1 MDKKKD
7 KILFWVE
14 TVDLTFG
21 IAKSLIEKY
30 DCDPYALMAYSPK
43 QKSFFDNQ
51 KLVKFTKSWNLRD
64 YVNQKNHKSDIEKLK
79 TLEEKFSLSLKKII
93 YGDRFF
99 YKYNHY
105 RQFTDEEIFGIIE
118 QELNFYVQILD
129 EINPDYV
136 IMRVPEYQ
144 DIELFYEICKSKKIK
159 VIILSSVR
167 LGSRWRVSEEIN
179 PVISLENREKDLKIK
194 TFGELREIGKGYTN
208 VRKRVFPLEKSNFS
222 QKFTLLFSLFSI
234 FHNSNINNYRDFGKT
249 PLTTILSRMK
259 ILINSFQKLRFLNKN
274 TVKTYSSDLSFAYF
288 PLHYEPERTILR
300 EGEYYSDQVSLI
312 KNISQSLPI
321 NIDLLVKEHPE
332 MKSFG
337 WRDLKFYKDILEMPN
352 VKLIH
357 PSVSNEKLIQNSKM
371 IFTIA
376 GTTCIDALFYEK
388 PSIALTEV
396 NCSSLSCIFVPKNLN
411 ELPSL
416 IKKCLN
422 SKVDL
427 IELNHYVNNVEKN
440 TFDCNAFFLATM
452 IAQLLGH
459 GGFVD
464 NAPINEETM
473 KSFLEENKHD
483 FDILAIEH
491 IKVIESIHA
500 ANKL

>member
-1 MDKKKD
+1 MNEKKD
-7 KILFWVE
+7 KILFWIE

-30 DCDPYALMAYSPK
+30 DCDPYALIAHSPK
-43 QKSFFDNQ
+43 QKSFFNNQ
-51 KLVKFTKSWNLRD
+51 KLVKFTKSWNIRD
-64 YVNQKNHKSDIEKLK
+64 YVDQKNHKPNMEKLK
-79 TLEEKFSLSLKKII
+79 FFEEKFSLPLQKII

-105 RQFTDEEIFGIIE
+105 YRFTDEEILAIIE
-118 QELNFYVQILD
+118 QELNFYERILD

-144 DIELFYEICKSKKIK
+144 DIELFHEICKSKKIK
-159 VIILSSVR
+159 VLILSPAR
-167 LGSRWRVSEEIN
+167 LGRRWRVSEEIN
-179 PVISLENREKDLKIK
+179 PVISLENREKDLTIK
-194 TFGELREIGKGYTN
+194 TFRELREIGKGYTDI
-208 VRKRVFPLEKSNFS
+208 RKHVFPLQKSNFS

-234 FHNSNINNYRDFGKT
+234 FHNSNINNYRDYGKT
-249 PLTTILSRMK
+249 PLTTIFHRMK
-259 ILINSFQKLRFLNKN
+259 LLMDSSLKLRFLDKN
-274 TVKTYSSDLSFAYF
+274 AIKIYSLDSPFAYF

-300 EGEYYSDQVSLI
+300 DGEYFSNQVSLI
-312 KNISQSLPI
+312 KNISQSLPV
-321 NIDLLVKEHPE
+321 NMNLLVKEHPE

-337 WRDLKFYKDILEMPN
+337 WRDLKFYKEILEMPK

-371 IFTIA
+371 IVTIA

-388 PSIALTEV
+388 PSVVLTKI
-396 NCSSLSCIFVPKNLN
+396 NCSSLSCIFIPENLS

-427 IELNHYVNNVEKN
+427 IELNHYVNNLKKN
-440 TFDCNAFFLATM
+440 TFDCDVFFLGTM
-452 IAQLLGH
+452 ISKLLGH

-464 NAPINEETM
+464 NAPIIEETM

-491 IKVIESIHA
+491 IKVIESINA
-500 ANKL
+500 TKKL

>member
-1 MDKKKD
+1 MNEKKD

-14 TVDLTFG
+14 TIDLTFG

-43 QKSFFDNQ
+43 QKSFFENQ
-51 KLVKFTKSWNLRD
+51 KVVKFTKSWNLRD
-64 YVNQKNHKSDIEKLK
+64 YVNQKNHKYDIKKLK
-79 TLEEKFSLSLKKII
+79 TLEEQFSLQLKKII

-129 EINPDYV
+129 ELNPDYV

-144 DIELFYEICKSKKIK
+144 DIELFYEICRAKKIK
-159 VIILSSVR
+159 VIILSPSR
-167 LGSRWRVSEEIN
+167 LGSRWRVSEDIC
-179 PVISLENREKDLKIK
+179 PVISLENKEKDLKIK
-194 TFGELREIGKGYTN
+194 TFEELRSMGKEYTN
-208 VRKRVFPLEKSNFS
+208 IRKHVFPLQKSSFS
-222 QKFTLLFSLFSI
+222 DKLTLFSLLFSI
-234 FHNSNINNYRDFGKT
+234 FCSSNITNYRDFGKT

-274 TVKTYSSDLSFAYF
+274 TVKTYSADLSFAYF

-337 WRDLKFYKDILEMPN
+337 WRDLKFYKEILEMPN

-357 PSVSNEKLIQNSKM
+357 PSISNEKLIQDSKM
-371 IFTIA
+371 IITIA

-388 PSIALTEV
+388 PSVVFTEV

-427 IELNHYVNNVEKN
+427 TELNHYVNNIKKN
-440 TFDCNAFFLATM
+440 TFNCNVFFLATR
-452 IAQLLGH
+452 IAKLLGY

-464 NAPINEETM
+464 NAAINEETM
-473 KSFLEENKHD
+473 KLFLEENKQD

-491 IKVIESIHA
+491 IKVIKST
-500 ANKL
+500 NSTKK

>member
-1 MDKKKD
+1 MNSLLLAISEIIFICSVINFLTSVEDKFN
-7 KILFWVE
+7 LF
-14 TVDLTFG
+14 L
-21 IAKSLIEKY
+21 
-30 DCDPYALMAYSPK
+30 P
-43 QKSFFDNQ
+43 
-51 KLVKFTKSWNLRD
+51 
-64 YVNQKNHKSDIEKLK
+64 
-79 TLEEKFSLSLKKII
+79 KFSLSLKKII

-300 EGEYYSDQVSLI
+300 EGEYYSNQVSLI
-312 KNISQSLPI
+312 KNISQSLPVDI
-321 NIDLLVKEHPE
+321 NLLVKEHPE

>member
-14 TVDLTFG
+14 TIDLTFG

-30 DCDPYALMAYSPK
+30 DCDPYALMVYSPK

-51 KLVKFTKSWNLRD
+51 KLVKFTKSWNLREH
-64 YVNQKNHKSDIEKLK
+64 VNQKNHKPDIKKLK

-159 VIILSSVR
+159 VLLLSPTR

-179 PVISLENREKDLKIK
+179 PVISLENQEKNLKIK
-194 TFGELREIGKGYTN
+194 TFKELREIGKGYTDI
-208 VRKRVFPLEKSNFS
+208 RKHVFLVQKSNFS
-222 QKFTLLFSLFSI
+222 QKFNLLISLFSI
-234 FHNSNINNYRDFGKT
+234 FNNSNINNYRDLGKT
-249 PLTTILSRMK
+249 PWNTVFHRIKL
-259 ILINSFQKLRFLNKN
+259 LINSFSKLRFLDKN
-274 TVKTYSSDLSFAYF
+274 TVKTYLSDSPCAYF

-300 EGEYYSDQVSLI
+300 DGEYYSDQVSLI
-312 KNISQSLPI
+312 KNISQSLPV
-321 NIDLLVKEHPE
+321 NMNLLVKEHPE

-337 WRDLKFYKDILEMPN
+337 WRDLKFYKEILEMPQ

-357 PSVSNEKLIQNSKM
+357 PSVPNEKLIQDSKM
-371 IFTIA
+371 IVTIA

-388 PSIALTEV
+388 PSVVFTKI
-396 NCSSLSCIFVPKNLN
+396 NCSSLSCIFISENLS

-427 IELNHYVNNVEKN
+427 VELNHYVNNLKKN
-440 TFDCNAFFLATM
+440 TFDCDVFFLGTS
-452 IAQLLGH
+452 ISKVLGH

-464 NAPINEETM
+464 NAQIIEETM

-483 FDILAIEH
+483 FDILATEH
-491 IKVIESIHA
+491 IKVIESINA
-500 ANKL
+500 TKK